1 MRARDGWIAGA
12 STADQL
18 AVRRHNLAVVM
29 DHLRVN
35 GPASR
40 ARIAAETGLNKATVS
55 SLVADLAERGL
66 VAEGETERGAVG
78 RPGLVIGLDTT
89 TYVSLGAEISVD
101 YVSVLAMNLPGDP
114 VAERR
119 VPLDTS
125 RLTPEQI
132 LARLA
137 ALTRSVL
144 DSLADDVVVV
154 GLTVAIPGLVET
166 VSGIVHAAPNL
177 GWREVPVAA
186 LLHELLDDPGI
197 EIALDNEANLAALAE
212 RELRGT
218 DAPDD
223 FILLTGGA
231 GIGGGLVTAGQLLRG
246 TAGFAGEVGH
256 IQVTPTG
263 VTCRCGRRGCWETV
277 VGLNALLAAAAGPDD
292 VVRDPSVDL
301 DERLAELRTRA
312 EQGDPR
318 TLEAIA
324 AVGVALA
331 SGAGTL
337 LNVFNPR
344 LLVLGGYFA
353 VLRPWIEPGLREALD
368 GEVFAPRSGGCR
380 VEFSRLGYS
389 AAVRGGAIAAAS
401 VVFENPS
408 ALRVDP
414 RVSPDAS
421 PLVSP
426 QVNPASKV
434 KEVDPA

>member
-1 MRARDGWIAGA
+1 MRGRDGWIAGA

-29 DHLRVN
+29 DHLRVA

-101 YVSVLAMNLPGDP
+101 YVSVLAMNLSGDR
-114 VAERR
+114 VTERR

-125 RLTPEQI
+125 RLEPEAI

-137 ALTRSVL
+137 ELTRSVL
-144 DSLADDVVVV
+144 GSMDRDVVVV

-166 VSGIVHAAPNL
+166 VRGIVHAAPNL
-177 GWREVPVAA
+177 GWREVRVAD
-186 LLHELLDDPGI
+186 LLHELLDDPSI
-197 EIALDNEANLAALAE
+197 EISLDNEANLAALAE
-212 RELRGT
+212 RDLRGT
-218 DAPDD
+218 EAPDD
-223 FILLTGGA
+223 CILLMGGV

-246 TAGFAGEVGH
+246 ASGFAGEVGH
-256 IQVTPTG
+256 LQVTPSG

-277 VGLNALLAAAAGPDD
+277 IGLNALLAAAASADD

-301 DERLAELRTRA
+301 DERLAELRARA
-312 EQGDPR
+312 ERGDPR

-324 AVGVALA
+324 AVRVALA
-331 SGAGTL
+331 GGAGTL

-368 GEVFAPRSGGCR
+368 EQVFAPRSGGCR
-380 VEFSRLGYS
+380 VEFSSLGYS
-389 AAVRGGAIAAAS
+389 AAVRGGALAAAS
-401 VVFENPS
+401 IVFDNPS
-408 ALRVDP
+408 AL
-414 RVSPDAS
+414 
-421 PLVSP
+421 PLGPHVPS
-426 QVNPASKV
+426 V
-434 KEVDPA
+434 KEVGPA